1 MKIPIFNSLYS
12 NEFKKI
18 ISNKID
24 IKKLNSLNFK
34 KVNLRKYPLVSLL
47 SLLPKKN
54 SLYETDIVAANDTLV
69 ECFLKNKIKFT
80 DIQKYL
86 FKMIMQKEFLKYKK
100 KSPKNIKDI
109 INLNNYIRSK
119 IQKKVYKI

>member
-1 MKIPIFNSLYS
+1 M
-12 NEFKKI
+12 
-18 ISNKID
+18 
-24 IKKLNSLNFK
+24 
-34 KVNLRKYPLVSLL
+34 
-47 SLLPKKN
+47 
-54 SLYETDIVAANDTLV
+54 LV

-86 FKMIMQKEFLKYKK
+86 FKLIMQKEFLKYKK
-100 KSPKNIKDI
+100 NSPKNIKDI